1 MNESNLPKNR
11 RASDERGFLP
21 WTLAGLVGLIVVAM
35 GWVVLAPRGPAVRVA
50 VAGASSTSGIGAFGF
65 VSAPVGATISA
76 RVPGRIQRIAVA
88 EGSVVRQGQII
99 ATLEAGDYQTALEG
113 ARQAVSQAELEVA
126 QAKNSLAL
134 AEDYRQRQVISNL
147 DLEKLRIQQGLK
159 ETALQQARAHE
170 AIAEANLAHTSVRAP
185 FAGTLLRWKARAGD
199 VVTPSTPL
207 ATLADLSSLDAD
219 VEVSQAVVGQIKEG
233 EAARITVDAY
243 PRTFFR
249 GRVRQV
255 GPAADRPDGG
265 ITIEVSFVDRDQRVL
280 PGMTARVE
288 FGDAVAGVL
297 VPQSALVQDD
307 QGDYVWLV
315 VDGRAHAH
323 TVEPGPSRG
332 NRVEIRNGLS
342 GGEIVILD
350 PPRLHEGARVRVS
363 GS

>member
-1 MNESNLPKNR
+1 MNESILPKNP

-21 WTLAGLVGLIVVAM
+21 WTLAGLVGLIVVTM

-50 VAGASSTSGIGAFGF
+50 VAGAGSTSGISAFGF
-65 VSAPVGATISA
+65 VGAPLGATLSA
-76 RVPGRIQRIAVA
+76 RVPGRIQQIAAA

-99 ATLEAGDYQTALEG
+99 ATLEAGDYQTGLEG

-134 AEDYRQRQVISNL
+134 AEGQRQTNSDL

-159 ETALQQARAHE
+159 ESALQQARAHQ

-185 FAGTLLRWKARAGD
+185 FAGTLLRWKVRPGD
-199 VVTPSTPL
+199 VVTPSAPL
-207 ATLADLSSLDAD
+207 ATLADLGSLDAD

-243 PRTFFR
+243 PRTYFR

-265 ITIEVSFVDRDQRVL
+265 ITIDVSFVDLDRRIL
-280 PGMTARVE
+280 PGMSARVE

-307 QGDYVWLV
+307 QSAYVWLV

-323 TVEPGPSRG
+323 TVELGPGRG

-350 PPRLHEGARVRVS
+350 PPRLHEGSRVRVS